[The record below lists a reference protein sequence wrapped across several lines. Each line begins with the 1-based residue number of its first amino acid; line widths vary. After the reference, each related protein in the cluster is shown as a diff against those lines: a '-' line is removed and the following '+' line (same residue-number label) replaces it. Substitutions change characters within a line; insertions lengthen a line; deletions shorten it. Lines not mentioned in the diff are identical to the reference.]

1 MTSAALA
8 STSAAISTRAAR
20 LAVGAVVSYQILLIV
35 LICETGSGSF
45 LAHDQRVGYR
55 ALHLDG
61 VGRVSHSALSYAA
74 LFEMLQSQVALKP
87 GPYGTRHTA
96 NLRDRCD
103 WGGNIWNR
111 SLFQQQST
119 LCSGSSQVNYCP
131 YLGRKPAL
139 PKPGKPPMAA

>member
-61 VGRVSHSALSYAA
+61 VGRVSHFGAELCGFIRDAAIPSCIEAWAVWDSA
-74 LFEMLQSQVALKP
+74 
-87 GPYGTRHTA
+87 
-96 NLRDRCD
+96 
-103 WGGNIWNR
+103 
-111 SLFQQQST
+111 
-119 LCSGSSQVNYCP
+119 YC
-131 YLGRKPAL
+131 
-139 PKPGKPPMAA
+139 